1 MITIYK
7 SNTMKDASDFV
18 INTLKRVDKS
28 NLSVTHTVI
37 VPDRAS
43 LEAERQLLQAVGGS
57 FNAQVRTFRRL
68 AKDVLPEYEYLSKQ
82 AGIMALQGIIQD
94 NRDKL
99 TCYVKG
105 VDTAGFVQDAYET
118 ISIMKYCRVTPQSL
132 NAAVLPRSAQGK
144 VRDIALLYQAYLDYT
159 ADRFVDSADKMDLL
173 RDNLHTSPTVTN
185 GYFYLY
191 DFDNFSAQELAI
203 IERLMLVSRGVTV
216 ACCASKSPRDKY
228 LYLNDIY
235 DGVTALC
242 AKNGITPNIVEGR
255 AYTNAYT
262 KQIGENLYRYDEV
275 KPVAAC
281 GFAEI
286 YQGSTRTQEVYA
298 LACRISNYVRQGGRY
313 KDVYVVTSDV
323 NRYYNSVNTVF
334 EEFDIPYFC
343 DRQFSLSA
351 HPYARFVLD
360 YLTLHRNNGKLSSVL
375 PFVKNYL
382 FCGDE
387 QDVYRFEN
395 YCLKYNVQYRYDGFT
410 LGRDEPDFCQ
420 ADAFRAKFNALYRDV
435 VFSKND
441 TVANYVA
448 EIRNLI
454 EKSGLNDKNSRFAQL
469 QEKRGLSFEAKV
481 TEQAQEKFEQVLTQ
495 AENVSGGR
503 FVSLDEFI
511 KTLTA
516 GVAAVNVSVIPV
528 SNDCVIFANMAKA
541 RKHDVKFLALLG
553 ANYGAMPIIKADC
566 KLLSDG
572 NIKDLARAGINVEP
586 QIFTEN
592 KRERF
597 SLFQLL
603 QEPSDKL
610 YVSYAETDG
619 ADTLI
624 PSPFVTELGEL
635 FTRDGQPL
643 RPTESAD
650 EQAYTVKQ
658 AVAKLVFN
666 TRKLMDNQVVN
677 MPSYSV
683 LMNKLR
689 TETEKYAYVK
699 DGRNVT
705 VTRGGELYLKN
716 SATSVSQLTD
726 FYKCPYRFYVQYGL
740 NVKPRSVAELKTA
753 DFGNILHEV
762 LENYVREADVNESDD
777 VTRVKAERCFEQA
790 VSGDFYKGIRN
801 DPAMNASLE
810 QLEAESVRM
819 CGVVKRQ
826 LASSRFTNL
835 ATELAFGSGAEAP
848 AVTVEFDGGK
858 FSLVGKIDRV
868 DVMGDRFIVIDYKS
882 GSSASKYTEKDLF
895 LGHKMQLLVYVKAVK
910 DLYGKRPAGFYYFNI
925 HDNFTELG
933 QNKVYFY
940 NGRTLNDLDVAS
952 AIDVN
957 LLSGAS
963 EVLEL
968 KLTGKGELYKSR
980 NLLTDDQ
987 FDNQIEYAFILIRN
1001 AGNLMKRGYAAVN
1014 PYKGVCDYCDYRDI
1028 CYFGDVYN
1036 YDAREVKDAVG
1047 RETID
1052 NTVKK

>member
-7 SNTMKDASDFV
+7 SNTMKDASNFV
-18 INTLKRVDKS
+18 IDTLKRVDKR
-28 NLSVTHTVI
+28 NLSVTHTII

-68 AKDVLPEYEYLSKQ
+68 AKDILPEYEYLSKQ
-82 AGIMALQGIIQD
+82 AGIMALHGIIQD

-105 VDTAGFVQDAYET
+105 VDTAGFVQDAYDT
-118 ISIMKYCRVTPQSL
+118 ISIMKYCRITPQSL
-132 NAAVLPRSAQGK
+132 SSAVLPLSAQGK
-144 VRDIALLYQAYLDYT
+144 VHDIALLYQAYIDYT
-159 ADRFVDSADKMDLL
+159 AGRFVDSADKMDLL
-173 RDNLHTSPTVTN
+173 RDNLDTSSVVTN

-216 ACCASKSPRDKY
+216 ACCVSNNARDKY
-228 LYLNDIY
+228 LYLDDIY
-235 DGVTALC
+235 NGVAAIC
-242 AKNGITPNIVEGR
+242 AKNGITPNIVQG
-255 AYTNAYT
+255 AGHSNVYT
-262 KQIGENLYRYDEV
+262 KQMGENLYRYGEA
-275 KPVAAC
+275 KPISAD
-281 GFAEI
+281 GFVEI
-286 YQGSTRTQEVYA
+286 YQGSTRTQEVYS

-334 EEFDIPYFC
+334 EEFGIPYFC
-343 DRQFSLSA
+343 DRQFSLA
-351 HPYARFVLD
+351 THPYARFILD
-360 YLTLHRNNGKLSSVL
+360 YLALCRNNGKLNSVL

-395 YCLKYNVQYRYDGFT
+395 YCLKYNAQYRYDGFS
-410 LGRDEPDFCQ
+410 LGKDDPDFAS
-420 ADAFRAKFNALYRDV
+420 ADAFRAKFNSLYKEV

-441 TVANYVA
+441 TAANYINK
-448 EIRNLI
+448 IRSLI
-454 EKSGLNDKNSRFAQL
+454 DCSELDDKNLRFVQL
-469 QEKRGLSFEAKV
+469 QEKRGLLFEAKV
-481 TEQAQEKFEQVLTQ
+481 TAQAREKFEQVLTQ
-495 AENVSGGR
+495 AESVLGGR
-503 FVSLDEFI
+503 FMPLDEFI

-516 GVAAVNVSVIPV
+516 GVSAVNISVIPV

-553 ANYGAMPIIKADC
+553 ANYGAMPIVKSDC

-572 NIKDLARAGINVEP
+572 NIKDLVRAGINVEP

-610 YVSYAETDG
+610 YVSYAEADG
-619 ADTLI
+619 AETLT
-624 PSPFVTELGEL
+624 PSPFVQELGAL

-643 RPTESAD
+643 KATESAD

-658 AVAKLVFN
+658 AISKLVLN
-666 TRKLMDNQVVN
+666 TRKLWDKQVVN
-677 MPSYSV
+677 MPSYIA
-683 LMNKLR
+683 LMK
-689 TETEKYAYVK
+689 KYGAEIDRYAFVK
-699 DGRNVT
+699 DGHSVS
-705 VTRGGELYLKN
+705 VARGGELYLKK
-716 SATSVSQLTD
+716 SATSASQLTD

-753 DFGNILHEV
+753 DLGNILHEV
-762 LENYVREADVNESDD
+762 LENYVREADVNESDE
-777 VTRVKAERCFEQA
+777 VTRGKAERCFEQA
-790 VSGDFYKGIRN
+790 VSDDFYKGIKS
-801 DPAMNASLE
+801 DPAMNATME
-810 QLEAESVRM
+810 QLKAESIRM
-819 CGVVKRQ
+819 CAVVKRQ
-826 LASSRFTNL
+826 LASSEFANL
-835 ATELAFGSGAEAP
+835 ATELAFGSADAP
-848 AVTVEFDGGK
+848 AVEVEFDGGK

-868 DVMGDRFIVIDYKS
+868 DVKDDRFIVIDYKS
-882 GSSASKYTEKDLF
+882 GSSASKYSEKDLF

-925 HDNFTELG
+925 HDNFTEIG

-957 LLSGAS
+957 LRGGVS

-968 KLTGKGELYKSR
+968 KLTSKGELYKSR
-980 NLLTDDQ
+980 NLLTDEQ

-1014 PYKGVCDYCDYRDI
+1014 PYKGTCDYCDYKDI

-1036 YDAREVKDAVG
+1036 YDAREVKDTVG
-1047 RETID
+1047 RDTID
-1052 NTVKK
+1052 ITVKK